1 VLASLILGLV
11 PFGLVAAVDPP
22 QPDFF
27 WPYGRVAVDG
37 ENIAPPQQPVIAV
50 VNGKACGEANTQM
63 AVAGPGVPAGD
74 AGKTVYVV
82 DVLAAGSSTG
92 HRENCGTPGDQVLL
106 YFPAVH
112 RIAVQVLVFAQGSQR
127 ADVDL
132 GPELQYRLSGAMLA
146 GDGVE

>member
-1 VLASLILGLV
+1 
-11 PFGLVAAVDPP
+11 
-22 QPDFF
+22 
-27 WPYGRVAVDG
+27 
-37 ENIAPPQQPVIAV
+37 
-50 VNGKACGEANTQM
+50 
-63 AVAGPGVPAGD
+63 
-74 AGKTVYVV
+74 
-82 DVLAAGSSTG
+82 
-92 HRENCGTPGDQVLL
+92 VLL